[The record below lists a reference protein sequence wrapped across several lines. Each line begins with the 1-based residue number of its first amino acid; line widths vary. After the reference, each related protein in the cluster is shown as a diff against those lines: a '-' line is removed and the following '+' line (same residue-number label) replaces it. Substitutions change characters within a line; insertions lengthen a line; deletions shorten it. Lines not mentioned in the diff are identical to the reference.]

1 VSLDRRPAG
10 LFEAVESPW
19 LVPFDGR
26 FSVADTPTSPS
37 SGDRAEWKARLKRAN
52 RKLRDLQKI
61 LYAHDHHAVL
71 LVFQAMDAA
80 GKDGTI
86 RSVLSGVDPTG
97 ISVASF
103 KAPTWREL
111 DHDFLWRTTTRL
123 PERGM
128 IGVFNRSYYEEVLV
142 VRVHPRFLEAQRLI
156 RDVPREQIWEE
167 RFESIRDHER
177 HLARNGTLILKF
189 WLNVSREEQR
199 QRFLDRLNESD
210 KRWKFS
216 AGDVEE
222 RGHWDAY
229 MSAYQEALRHT
240 SRPWAPWYAIPADDK
255 RFMRMTVAETVV
267 ESLQKLHLAYPQVRE
282 EDQDRFSRIRAQL
295 ESEEDA

>member
-1 VSLDRRPAG
+1 MALERRPAG
-10 LFEAVESPW
+10 LFEAVRSPF
-19 LVPFDGR
+19 LVPFDGD
-26 FSVADTPTSPS
+26 FTVADAPS
-37 SGDRAEWKARLKRAN
+37 APPDDRRSEWKARLKRA
-52 RKLRDLQKI
+52 RKKLRELQKI

-86 RSVLSGVDPTG
+86 RAVLSGVDPTG
-97 ISVASF
+97 VKVSSF

-111 DHDFLWRTTTRL
+111 EHDFLWRTVACL

-142 VRVHPRFLEAQRLI
+142 VRVHPRHLESQRMV
-156 RDVPREQIWEE
+156 RDVPRRQIWEE

-177 HLARNGTLILKF
+177 HLARNGTLVLKF

-199 QRFLDRLNESD
+199 GRFLDRLNESD

-222 RGHWDAY
+222 RKHWDAY
-229 MSAYQEALRHT
+229 MEAYQDALRET

-267 ESLQKLHLAYPQVRE
+267 ESLQKLRLAYPQVEE
-282 EDQDRFSRIRAQL
+282 EDEARFDRLRDSL
-295 ESEEDA
+295 EQE